1 MFVHKIPKFL
11 YPIVPKVHQRWK
23 KSLELSSMHYW
34 SKEKIDE
41 YVEEKKK
48 KVLRHAATKVPFY
61 ANIFRQRGWSP
72 ECAEKYWT
80 EWPILTQELLQ
91 THRDEIL
98 SVDTTAEDMV
108 LDASGGSSGL
118 VKTFYHTPEYM
129 SYSLSSAYHSDSIA
143 GWTPGCKTAYLWAA
157 PCDTKEHLGIFPRI
171 KSYLQNIK
179 LYDSFDM
186 GETKMEEFHHD
197 LSRFCPE
204 VIIGIAGSVF
214 QMARFLKERGITP
227 NYPTKGIVTSAETLT
242 DEMRTMIESVFGS
255 IIFNRYGCREVGLMA
270 FEDEAHSGLHINFP
284 GNLVEVC
291 EPNTTNTVWNQ
302 EGDILVTTLTQTLF
316 PLIRYQVGDMA
327 IQTYDKCSCGRNSPM
342 LSKVSG
348 RNSDFITVTSGRRI
362 HGEYFS
368 HILRVGEKIRQY
380 TVIQSK
386 LNSITIKVVLS
397 DPLTEKERKRIINEL
412 SNTLG
417 ENMKIEFKEV
427 DHIPPL
433 PSGKRRFVVSLLE
446 E

>member
-1 MFVHKIPKFL
+1 MDVYQIPKLF
-11 YPIVPKVHQRWK
+11 YPHIPKVSSRWK
-23 KSLELSSMHYW
+23 RALELKKMHYW
-34 SKEKIDE
+34 PQAKIDE
-41 YVEEKKK
+41 YIEEKKK
-48 KVLRHAATKVPFY
+48 NVLRHAATKVPYY
-61 ANIFRQRGWSP
+61 ANIFRERGWNP
-72 ECAEKYWT
+72 ECAEKYWA

-98 SVDTTAEDMV
+98 STDTTAEDMV

-118 VKTFYHTPEYM
+118 VKTFYHAPEYK
-129 SYSLSSAYHSDSIA
+129 SYSLSSAYHTDSIA

-157 PCDTKEHLGIFPRI
+157 PCDTKEHLGIFPRM
-171 KSYLQNIK
+171 KSFLQNIK

-186 GETKMEEFHHD
+186 GEAQMEKFHHD
-197 LSRFCPE
+197 LSLFRPE

-214 QMARFLKERGITP
+214 QMARFLKERGVTP
-227 NYPTKGIVTSAETLT
+227 SYPSKGIVTSAETLT
-242 DEMRTMIESVFGS
+242 EEMRSMIESVFGP
-255 IIFNRYGCREVGLMA
+255 IIFNRYGCREVGLIA
-270 FEDEAHSGLHINFP
+270 FEDEAHSGLHIDFP

-291 EPNTTNTVWNQ
+291 EPNTTNAIWNQ
-302 EGDILVTTLTQTLF
+302 EGDILITTLTQTLF

-327 IQTYDKCSCGRNSPM
+327 IQTHEKCSCGRNSPI

-348 RNSDFITVTSGRRI
+348 RNSDFITATNGRRI

-386 LNSITIKVVLS
+386 TNFIRIELVLS
-397 DPLTEKERKRIINEL
+397 EPFTEQEHKKIIDEFC
-412 SNTLG
+412 NTLG
-417 ENMKIEFKEV
+417 KDMKIEFKEV

-433 PSGKRRFVVSLLE
+433 PSGKRRFVISLL
-446 E
+446 